1 MSVMKDELGGKI
13 VNDGSENK
21 RAKRK
26 KSVS

>member
-13 VNDGSENK
+13 ANDGSENE